1 MRHKRSYWKR
11 LIYEISAV
19 EYRTYFFMICFR
31 ECHELMK
38 SSIEPDFWK
47 HKTLLEMTDAEWEA
61 LCDGCGKC
69 CYRKF
74 IEGHGKRK
82 KLYYTRIAC
91 NLLDLETGR
100 CTNYAKRFQLETD
113 CTKLTK
119 KNLPDFHWLP
129 PTCAYRLL
137 NENKPL
143 FDWHPL
149 ISGDPHSVKKANILI
164 KQGIHEKDVIDWF
177 EFVVDGH

>member
-1 MRHKRSYWKR
+1 
-11 LIYEISAV
+11 
-19 EYRTYFFMICFR
+19 MICFR

-38 SSIEPDFWK
+38 ASIEPDFWK